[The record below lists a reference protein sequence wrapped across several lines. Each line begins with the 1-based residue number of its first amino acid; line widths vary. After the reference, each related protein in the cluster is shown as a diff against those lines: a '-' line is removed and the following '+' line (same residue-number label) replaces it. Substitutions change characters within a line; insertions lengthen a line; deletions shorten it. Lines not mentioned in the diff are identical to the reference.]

1 MLLNY
6 YLKLKSQLTSA
17 TSVTNNYFRRASGV
31 LALNAVAQG
40 SGLRE
45 CLYRSLRAI
54 HLIWNKISQSLL
66 WLCALLA
73 RRLSLHPPGLQQW
86 HICVAV
92 GAAQI
97 PEDPTLG
104 CTCEPQAEFFCL
116 QPRKSEGSNSL
127 RLNTAISREKG
138 LLCLP
143 ASQFTFVLIYIFFLK
158 QVEDLPEKNRISAW
172 KEDEHSDT
180 HLNSAASC
188 KE

>member
-40 SGLRE
+40 SGSVFTGHLEPSIWSETRSVNLSSGSVPCLPGGSLSTPPRAAAVAYLRG
-45 CLYRSLRAI
+45 CRGCPDPRRS
-54 HLIWNKISQSLL
+54 HFGMYL
-66 WLCALLA
+66 WSTSWVFLFATKEKWGVQFLEVEYSNFKGERSPLLA
-73 RRLSLHPPGLQQW
+73 R
-86 HICVAV
+86 IT
-92 GAAQI
+92 I
-97 PEDPTLG
+97 
-104 CTCEPQAEFFCL
+104 
-116 QPRKSEGSNSL
+116 
-127 RLNTAISREKG
+127 
-138 LLCLP
+138 
-143 ASQFTFVLIYIFFLK
+143 TFVLIFFFLK
-158 QVEDLPEKNRISAW
+158 QVEDFPEKNRISAW

>member
-40 SGLRE
+40 SGSVFTGHLEPSIWSETRSVNLSSGSVP
-45 CLYRSLRAI
+45 CLPGGSL
-54 HLIWNKISQSLL
+54 ST
-66 WLCALLA
+66 
-73 RRLSLHPPGLQQW
+73 PPGLQQW
-86 HICVAV
+86 HICVAL

-116 QPRKSEGSNSL
+116 QTRKSEGSNSL

-143 ASQFTFVLIYIFFLK
+143 TSQFTFVLIFFFFKAGWRPSWEK
-158 QVEDLPEKNRISAW
+158 QDFCMEGGWALRHTPEFCSV
-172 KEDEHSDT
+172 
-180 HLNSAASC
+180 L
-188 KE
+188 